1 MSGAM
6 IALKTFL
13 AFEEIPWRP
22 TPCWC
27 RGFRRSRPEGI
38 IIEAARA
45 PMVYILGESLL
56 AWRLRGNKIFVFP
69 KN

>member
-6 IALKTFL
+6 DALKTFL

-27 RGFRRSRPEGI
+27 RGFRCSNPEGI
-38 IIEAARA
+38 IIQVRKA
-45 PMVYILGESLL
+45 PMAYILGESSLG
-56 AWRLRGNKIFVFP
+56 WKLRGHRIFVFP
-69 KN
+69 K